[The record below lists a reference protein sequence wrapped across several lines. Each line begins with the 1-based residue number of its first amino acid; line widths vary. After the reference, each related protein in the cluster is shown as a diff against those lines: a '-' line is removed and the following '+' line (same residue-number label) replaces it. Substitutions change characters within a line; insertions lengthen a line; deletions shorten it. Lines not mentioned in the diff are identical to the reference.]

1 MGNWF
6 WMGGFAV
13 PPHLNWGE
21 SQSQWFQPSI
31 LSQTCF
37 QKDLCIC
44 FPVTDITWCDPH
56 QSAGRGTLWQDCWRA
71 VFPFSD
77 AFLHPSARTLPGI
90 SRTPQNS
97 CLALEWKFPS
107 WHFSWECPGRQ
118 LVAHSNKTT
127 KHLLVEHESK
137 TLSPFSRSWD
147 CSLFV
152 KGALVLRKVLSHC
165 PQDRDVWWKMKCD
178 EYD

>member
-6 WMGGFAV
+6 WMGGFAASQLRRISV
-13 PPHLNWGE
+13 PMIPTQHFKSNLFSKGFVHLFPCHWHNLMWSTPICGQRDPLAGWLE
-21 SQSQWFQPSI
+21 SCFSLQWCFSSSQS
-31 LSQTCF
+31 
-37 QKDLCIC
+37 
-44 FPVTDITWCDPH
+44 
-56 QSAGRGTLWQDCWRA
+56 
-71 VFPFSD
+71 
-77 AFLHPSARTLPGI
+77 SARTLPGI

-137 TLSPFSRSWD
+137 TLSPFSKSWD